1 METIEKRR
9 IPSPTYGITSCFS
22 IVSAMARNT
31 PSFLHGATLKIV
43 REWVR
48 SFEMLVVTFR
58 KESLKDFVLMS
69 FLI

>member
-1 METIEKRR
+1 MLLT
-9 IPSPTYGITSCFS
+9 
-22 IVSAMARNT
+22 MARNT

-58 KESLKDFVLMS
+58 KESLKDFVLIS